1 MIQLETL
8 SGQPYDTIYLN
19 ETDNKYGD
27 ILEHIKRSDYPE
39 YNPSNFKKYT
49 MYVKTDIKL
58 FNKEKLI
65 NFDDDI
71 SFDKEDSVLHIF
83 SKYEYVCL
91 DNWKKIYNFTE
102 ENRYEKIINLIKQD
116 AYFINLLIEEE
127 QTEEIL
133 KLAIQKNCYA
143 IKYVKEQ
150 TEEIR
155 KLAVQLSGDTLYY
168 VKEQTEEICKLA
180 VQKNCYAIKY
190 AKEQTEEL
198 CKLAVKQDGYAL
210 KYVKNQTE
218 ELCKLAVQKNGLSLE
233 FVDGQTEEI
242 CKLAVQQYGKA
253 LKYVKNITEEICKLA
268 VQQDGCAI
276 EWVPVNM
283 KHLFM

>member
-1 MIQLETL
+1 MIQLKTL

-58 FNKEKLI
+58 FNKGKLI

-133 KLAIQKNCYA
+133 KLAI
-143 IKYVKEQ
+143 
-150 TEEIR
+150 
-155 KLAVQLSGDTLYY
+155 
-168 VKEQTEEICKLA
+168 
-180 VQKNCYAIKY
+180 QKNCYAIKY